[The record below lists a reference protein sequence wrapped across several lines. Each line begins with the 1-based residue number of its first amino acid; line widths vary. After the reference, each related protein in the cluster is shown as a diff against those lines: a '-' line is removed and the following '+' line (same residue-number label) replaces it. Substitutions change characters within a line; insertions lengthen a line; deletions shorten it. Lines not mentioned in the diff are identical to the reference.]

1 MITQSWT
8 DVYGHPVRFQL
19 VSALDLPH
27 EFRGRSD
34 RECQDLRLGRLGV
47 PRPARIAARLTLCP
61 RDLPGLR
68 IRLTTVP
75 CILPE
80 RLELTW
86 CHRGICRRDRL
97 IIVPWFRQFAAR
109 VACVTP
115 ETCQGIDGYDRGT
128 NRWYF
133 QRILS
138 FFYLIMI
145 FSYFIPAFLNF
156 QAIIHLYSLFSYAR
170 LEYSTFI
177 QNWFRCCIQ
186 PWFQCFWIKF
196 IEFDYDL
203 YGMLWV

>member
-1 MITQSWT
+1 MSMHLT
-8 DVYGHPVRFQL
+8 
-19 VSALDLPH
+19 LPH
-27 EFRGRSD
+27 ELRGRSD

-86 CHRGICRRDRL
+86 CHRGTCRRDRL

-109 VACVTP
+109 VDCVAP

-138 FFYLIMI
+138 FLLFKDDFQRFYIGFLVFAQLYLYIFILLYQFLIPPGSDIFVYLID
-145 FSYFIPAFLNF
+145 YV
-156 QAIIHLYSLFSYAR
+156 SLFISILIHAYR
-170 LEYSTFI
+170 IFY
-177 QNWFRCCIQ
+177 
-186 PWFQCFWIKF
+186 
-196 IEFDYDL
+196 IEI
-203 YGMLWV
+203 

>member
-1 MITQSWT
+1 MKLDETATQPEISVLIGFSKRNLFLNPPRT
-8 DVYGHPVRFQL
+8 HFLYGDYPESDRCLRTSSLIIVQSVHL
-19 VSALDLPH
+19 TLPH

-97 IIVPWFRQFAAR
+97 IIVP
-109 VACVTP
+109 
-115 ETCQGIDGYDRGT
+115 
-128 NRWYF
+128 
-133 QRILS
+133 
-138 FFYLIMI
+138 
-145 FSYFIPAFLNF
+145 
-156 QAIIHLYSLFSYAR
+156 
-170 LEYSTFI
+170 
-177 QNWFRCCIQ
+177 
-186 PWFQCFWIKF
+186 
-196 IEFDYDL
+196 
-203 YGMLWV
+203 

>member
-1 MITQSWT
+1 MSTRSPANHRRDLRRFEVFEQNSSLAQIYQSSEDIRFYQSSYFRPPCTHLYLVITQSWT

-86 CHRGICRRDRL
+86 CHRG
-97 IIVPWFRQFAAR
+97 
-109 VACVTP
+109 
-115 ETCQGIDGYDRGT
+115 
-128 NRWYF
+128 
-133 QRILS
+133 
-138 FFYLIMI
+138 
-145 FSYFIPAFLNF
+145 PAGG
-156 QAIIHLYSLFSYAR
+156 S
-170 LEYSTFI
+170 
-177 QNWFRCCIQ
+177 
-186 PWFQCFWIKF
+186 
-196 IEFDYDL
+196 
-203 YGMLWV
+203 G

>member
-1 MITQSWT
+1 MNEVGPMSTDIQS
-8 DVYGHPVRFQL
+8 DYSS

-86 CHRGICRRDRL
+86 CHQGICRRDRL
-97 IIVPWFRQFAAR
+97 IIALEVRGIHHRANHSFRAKVKSFGDGQNTGETLPNFRQKS
-109 VACVTP
+109 TK
-115 ETCQGIDGYDRGT
+115 ILK
-128 NRWYF
+128 
-133 QRILS
+133 RI
-138 FFYLIMI
+138 
-145 FSYFIPAFLNF
+145 
-156 QAIIHLYSLFSYAR
+156 
-170 LEYSTFI
+170 
-177 QNWFRCCIQ
+177 
-186 PWFQCFWIKF
+186 
-196 IEFDYDL
+196 
-203 YGMLWV
+203 